1 MPDSEFFEDCCDRLP
16 AKAAVVGLAAL
27 CTAALAMGMLDGAP
41 QERPGWL
48 AARGAAQAVAGPA
61 ALPDPR
67 LCFRGP
73 RGEPVDF
80 PAAQHCR

>member
-1 MPDSEFFEDCCDRLP
+1 
-16 AKAAVVGLAAL
+16 
-27 CTAALAMGMLDGAP
+27 MGMLDGAP

>member
-1 MPDSEFFEDCCDRLP
+1 MSTSGFFEDCCDRLP
-16 AKAAVVGLAAL
+16 AKVAVVGLAAL
-27 CTAALAMGMLDGAP
+27 CGAALAAGLLDGAP
-41 QERPGWL
+41 RERSGWQ
-48 AARGAAQAVAGPA
+48 AARGAVQAATGPT

-80 PAAQHCR
+80 PAGQHCR